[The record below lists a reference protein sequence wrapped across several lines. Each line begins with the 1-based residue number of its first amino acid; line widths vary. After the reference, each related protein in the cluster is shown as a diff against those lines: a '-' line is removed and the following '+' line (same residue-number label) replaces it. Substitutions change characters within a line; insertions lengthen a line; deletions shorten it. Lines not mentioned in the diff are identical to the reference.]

1 VSRRRLRG
9 LLGLLIALTLWGP
22 PSLRTGYRALDT
34 SLASPL
40 ALDLPAL
47 LQVGTWALA
56 MATIGIV
63 LTVSALARETSLL
76 RGMVRSPGWTA
87 YLLVGVAGVLS
98 TLWSVAPL
106 YTLYFAMQ
114 VLVVCM
120 LGGLFMQMMGPAG
133 FSRILRIVFVVH
145 VAWMIATV
153 LLYLVNPSLVSG
165 VTGTGDTR
173 LYGGILGGY
182 GLPAVVASVFFLSGA
197 LRPRSQAHRAWSAA
211 GYVGC
216 WGFLVASQTRAALGL
231 TLLSFVLVSS
241 VLPGVRSRLAL
252 AVSTL
257 GVALTLFPLAVVSR
271 MTSTALREGQGLT
284 TLSGRSIAWDRL
296 ILAWR
301 ESPWTGHGYAAGSR
315 AALVNFYEQT
325 GLNIGAG
332 HDSLSTM
339 LADLGLVGVALLS
352 IALAAA
358 WIQLSRIMWWADQ
371 VQHRLRA
378 AQLACLLAVVTLGGI
393 TSQVPTK
400 ASMLFVV
407 VLVCLQA
414 LENEVRQ
421 ARAATLGATSAD
433 GGLDAGAGAASSL
446 ASARASGAGA

>member
-1 VSRRRLRG
+1 MSRRRLQG

-34 SLASPL
+34 SLSSPL

-56 MATIGIV
+56 MATIGIS
-63 LTVSALARETSLL
+63 LTLSALAREPSLL

-87 YLLVGVAGVLS
+87 YLLLGVAGVMS
-98 TLWSVAPL
+98 TLWSVSPL

-114 VLVVCM
+114 ILVVCM
-120 LGGLFMQMMGPAG
+120 LGGLFMHIAGPEA
-133 FSRILRIVFVVH
+133 FPRILRIVFVVH

-153 LLYLVNPSLVSG
+153 VLYLVNPSLVSG
-165 VTGTGDTR
+165 ITGTGDTR

-197 LRPRSQAHRAWSAA
+197 LRPRSQAHRAWSIA
-211 GYVGC
+211 GYLGC

-231 TLLSFVLVSS
+231 TVLSFVLVSS

-252 AVSTL
+252 AVSTI
-257 GVALTLFPLAVVSR
+257 GVAMTLFPLAAVSQL
-271 MTSTALREGQGLT
+271 TSTALREGQGLT
-284 TLSGRSIAWDRL
+284 TLSGRSIAWERL

-339 LADLGLVGVALLS
+339 LADLGLLGVALLS

-358 WIQLSRIMWWADQ
+358 WIQLSRIMWRADQ
-371 VQHRLRA
+371 IQHRLGA

-393 TSQVPTK
+393 TSQTPTK

-407 VLVCLQA
+407 VLACLRA
-414 LENEVRQ
+414 LENDICR
-421 ARAATLGATSAD
+421 ARTATVGATRED
-433 GGLDAGAGAASSL
+433 GGPHPGAGAASSV
-446 ASARASGAGA
+446 ARARASGTGA